1 MTLFIHT
8 LFIFSAQNKQAKKQ
22 RQKPIERMSQS
33 LGEKISFYS
42 LLENQLS
49 FSYQFSLR
57 STT

>member
-33 LGEKISFYS
+33 LGEKNLF
-42 LLENQLS
+42 LLS
-49 FSYQFSLR
+49 IRKSTQF
-57 STT
+57 